1 MTEMT
6 QAPPLGDE
14 QSTTEQAKEKV
25 QDAAGQV
32 QQQVGEKAQQ
42 VRGQAGETVRQ
53 QLDSRSTQAG
63 EQVSATADAL
73 RRVSG
78 QLREEGNSTPAQYAE
93 RAAEPVE
100 RLGRY
105 LTQSDG
111 DRILRDAEQF
121 ARQRP
126 WIAVLGGATL
136 GFFVARFIKA
146 SGGQQNAAPMPMEPY
161 GQMQTDL
168 PGQSA
173 MPAAPMGQMGGL
185 DGHTDQ

>member
-1 MTEMT
+1 MSETT
-6 QAPPLGDE
+6 QAPPAAGE

-32 QQQVGEKAQQ
+32 QQQVGEKAQE
-42 VRGQAGETVRQ
+42 VRGQAADSIRQ

-63 EQVSATADAL
+63 DQVSATADAL
-73 RRVSG
+73 RRAGG
-78 QLREEGNSTPAQYAE
+78 QLRQEGNGMPAQYVE

-105 LTQSDG
+105 LAQADG

-121 ARQRP
+121 ARRRP
-126 WIAVLGGATL
+126 SLAVLGGATL

-146 SGGQQNAAPMPMEPY
+146 SGTQEGAAMQADPYRGMPAGPH
-161 GQMQTDL
+161 GR
-168 PGQSA
+168 PIH
-173 MPAAPMGQMGGL
+173 PAAPSGQMGAL
-185 DGHTDQ
+185 DGHDQ